1 MKAIAQSGYFFANEG
16 GTWAGFTLNKLSA
29 GADGLQLSPLG
40 AGFEGRG
47 AFLGGPYEALE
58 GQTPWFR
65 LEPETDPLPGGS
77 HLQIYLFATDGA
89 APAVAL
95 GSDTPFAGWQPLK
108 ADLAE
113 GIIWGEPRR
122 RLWIGGVM
130 RSDGASTP
138 VLKQIRVEYGRDTW
152 MKHLPALYRKDDT
165 SRDFLERFLALDQS
179 HLGGLNDEIGRLTR
193 LFDPFAA
200 ESSGFPSW
208 LEWLSSWLAFEQ
220 NERWSETEKRE
231 FLAEAFELY
240 GHRGTIAGLRRYLK
254 MYAGV
259 EAHITEP
266 AQAATLWTLGENS
279 TLGFTT
285 MLAPSDLQ
293 GAVLGST
300 AITDQSNLVTASD
313 GGASLFDDVAHRFCV
328 EIWCAELTRP
338 GALADARAVIE
349 REKPAHTVASLCV
362 IEPYMRVGA
371 QARVGMDAIVG
382 NGLPGAQTGKHLAGV
397 ALSTVSRDCKEKN

>member
-1 MKAIAQSGYFFANEG
+1 VKATAQSGYFFANEG
-16 GTWAGFTLNKLSA
+16 GTWAGLTLNKLIA
-29 GADGLQLSPLG
+29 GADGLRLSPLG
-40 AGFEGRG
+40 AGFESRG

-58 GQTPWFR
+58 GPTPWFR
-65 LEPETDPLPGGS
+65 LEPQTDALPGGS
-77 HLQIYLFATDGA
+77 HLQIYTFATDGP

-113 GIIWGEPRR
+113 GIISGKPRR

-138 VLKQIRVEYGRDTW
+138 VLRQIRVEYGHDTW
-152 MKHLPALYRKDDT
+152 IKYLPALYRQDGA

-179 HLGGLNDEIGRLTR
+179 RFGGLNVEIGHLTR
-193 LFDPFAA
+193 LFEPFAA
-200 ESSGFPSW
+200 PSDGFPSW
-208 LEWLSSWLAFEQ
+208 LIWLSSWLAFEQ
-220 NERWSETEKRE
+220 NEPWSDTEKRE

-240 GHRGTIAGLRRYLK
+240 GRRGSIAGLRRYLK

-259 EAHITEP
+259 EAHIVEP
-266 AQAATLWTLGENS
+266 AQAATLWSLGENS
-279 TLGFTT
+279 SLGFTT

-300 AITDQSNLVTASD
+300 AITDYSNLVTESD
-313 GGASLFDDVAHRFCV
+313 GGASLFDDLAHRFCV

-338 GALADARAVIE
+338 GALAYAYAVIE
-349 REKPAHTVASLCV
+349 REKPAHTVADLCL
-362 IEPYMRVGA
+362 IEPRMRVGA
-371 QARVGMDAIVG
+371 RARVGIDAIVG
-382 NGLPGAQTGKHLAGV
+382 DDLPGAQIGGRLAGV
-397 ALSTVSRDCKEKN
+397 ALATESRDCKEKN